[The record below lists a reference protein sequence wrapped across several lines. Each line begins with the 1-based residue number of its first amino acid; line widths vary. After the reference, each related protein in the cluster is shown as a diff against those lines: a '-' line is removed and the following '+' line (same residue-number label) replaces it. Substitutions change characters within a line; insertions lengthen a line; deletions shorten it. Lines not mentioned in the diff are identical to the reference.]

1 MAMKQRKIRQ
11 PLEKGCARVPMIMQM
26 EALECGAACLDMI
39 LAYYERWI
47 PLEEIRAD
55 CGVSRDGSKAVNMLK
70 AARSHGMIAKGYRF
84 SAEELQS
91 RVKFPCILFWN
102 NNHFVVLCGF
112 RGGKAVVND
121 PAKGNCTLSMQEFKS
136 SFSGICLTCEP
147 GEDFQPCGKPKSIM
161 AFAVKRLK
169 GSGSTIAFVAMTTVI
184 VSLMGILSPAFSRV
198 LLDRLL
204 TGEDPEWVTPFF
216 LCLSAITI
224 LQIAV
229 ELIRDVNLLKLNG
242 RMAAVGNTSY
252 LWHILHLPMEFFS
265 QRLAGDIQ
273 RRQQDNA
280 QIAERVVNT
289 LVPLVLNAVMMVVY
303 LLVMFRFGPL
313 LACVGVSTV
322 LINVILARVISQKRI
337 NITRVQMRNDAQMM
351 AATTSGISMME
362 TIKAAG
368 AEDGFFRHWAG
379 LLASAN
385 VQDVK
390 FKRLNTFLGGI
401 PALLS
406 SLTSVAVLSLGV
418 LLTMDG
424 QFTAGMIL
432 AFQGFLT
439 AFMKPAEEM
448 ISAGQDL
455 QEMRASM
462 ERVEDVME
470 YPEDHHF
477 APEDAEDGDA
487 AYSKLTGLIELKN
500 VTFGYSRLDE
510 PLIRD
515 LSLTIRPGQRIAIVG
530 GSGCGKSTI
539 AKLIAG
545 LYRPMS
551 GEILYDGKKITEIS
565 KSVFTGSL
573 GVVDQD
579 ITIFEDTIANNIR
592 MWDSSIEDFEVIMA
606 ARDAQLH
613 SDIIQRDGGYQ
624 NKLTEGG
631 RNLSGGQRQRL
642 EIARVLAQDPTII
655 ILDEATSALD
665 AKTEHE
671 VVRHIHDRGITCLVV
686 AHRLSTIRDCDEIIV
701 LDHGVIA
708 ERGRHEELYQK
719 GGLYTRLVTSE

>member
-1 MAMKQRKIRQ
+1 MEQRKVKQ
-11 PLEKGCARVPMIMQM
+11 PLEKGWARVPVVMQL

-39 LAYYERWI
+39 LAYYGRWI
-47 PLEEIRAD
+47 PLEQMRAD

-70 AARSHGMIAKGYRF
+70 AARNNGMIAKGYRY
-84 SAEELQS
+84 SAADLKS
-91 RVKFPCILFWN
+91 RVKFPCVLFWN

-112 RGGKAVVND
+112 KGNKAVVND
-121 PAKGNCTLSMQEFKS
+121 PARGACVLSMREFEDG
-136 SFSGICLTCEP
+136 FSGICLTFEP
-147 GEDFQPCGKPKSIM
+147 GEDFRPCGKPKSILE
-161 AFAVKRLK
+161 FAVKRLK
-169 GSGSTIAFVAMTTVI
+169 GAGATVAFVAMTTVI
-184 VSLMGILSPAFSRV
+184 LSVMGILSPAFSRV

-204 TGEDPEWVTPFF
+204 TGQDPGWVTPFF
-216 LCLSAITI
+216 LCLSGITI

-242 RMAAVGNTSY
+242 RMAAVGSTGY
-252 LWHILHLPMEFFS
+252 FWHMLHLPIDFFS
-265 QRLAGDIQ
+265 QRLPGDIQ

-289 LVPLVLNAVMMVVY
+289 LVPLALNAVMMLVY
-303 LLVMFRFGPL
+303 LFVMFRFGPL
-313 LACVGVSTV
+313 LACVGVATV
-322 LINVILARVISQKRI
+322 LMNVVLARVISQKRI
-337 NITRVQMRNDAQMM
+337 NITRVQARNDAQM
-351 AATTSGISMME
+351 ASATTSGIGMME
-362 TIKAAG
+362 TIKASG
-368 AEDGFFRHWAG
+368 AEDGFFRRWAG
-379 LLASAN
+379 LHASAN
-385 VQDVK
+385 ALDVK
-390 FKRLNTFLGGI
+390 YTRLNTFLGGI
-401 PALLS
+401 PPLLN
-406 SLTSVAVLSLGV
+406 SLTSVIVLSLGV
-418 LLTMDG
+418 LLTMNG
-424 QFTAGMIL
+424 EFTAGMIL
-432 AFQGFLT
+432 AFQSFLT

-448 ISAGQDL
+448 ITAGQEL
-455 QEMRASM
+455 QEMRTSM

-470 YPEDHHF
+470 YPEDDHF
-477 APEDAEDGDA
+477 APEDGSETAS
-487 AYSKLTGLIELKN
+487 YTKLTGDIRLEK
-500 VTFGYSRLDE
+500 VTFGYSRLEE

-515 LSLTIRPGQRIAIVG
+515 LDLTIRPGERIAIVG

-545 LYRPMS
+545 LYQPWS
-551 GEILYDGKKITEIS
+551 GEIRYDGKRITEIR

-613 SDIIQRDGGYQ
+613 NDILQREGGYQ
-624 NKLTEGG
+624 SRLTEGG
-631 RNLSGGQRQRL
+631 RDLSGGQRQRL

-665 AKTEHE
+665 ARTEHE
-671 VVRHIHDRGITCLVV
+671 VVQHIHDRGITCIVV

-701 LDHGVIA
+701 LDHGVVV

-719 GGLYTRLVTSE
+719 GGVYKSLVTSE

>member
-1 MAMKQRKIRQ
+1 MEQKKVKR
-11 PLEKGCARVPMIMQM
+11 PLEKGWARVPVVMQL

-39 LAYYERWI
+39 LAYYGRWI
-47 PLEEIRAD
+47 PLEEMRAD

-70 AARSHGMIAKGYRF
+70 AARNHGLIAKGYRYG
-84 SAEELQS
+84 AKDLPGK
-91 RVKFPCILFWN
+91 VKLPCIVFWN

-112 RGGKAVVND
+112 KGNKVVVND
-121 PAKGNCTLSMQEFKS
+121 PARGACVLSMQEFES
-136 SFSGICLTCEP
+136 GFSKICLTFEP
-147 GEDFQPCGKPKSIM
+147 GESFQPCGKPKSIL

-169 GSGSTIAFVAMTTVI
+169 GSGATIAFVAMTTVI
-184 VSLMGILSPAFSRV
+184 VSLMGVLSPAFSRV

-204 TGEDPEWVTPFF
+204 TGENPDWVTPFF
-216 LCLSAITI
+216 LCLSAITL

-242 RMAAVGNTSY
+242 RMAAVGSTGY
-252 LWHILHLPMEFFS
+252 LWHMLHLPMDFFS
-265 QRLAGDIQ
+265 QRLPGDIQ

-289 LVPLVLNAVMMVVY
+289 LVPLALNAVMMLVY
-303 LLVMFRFGPL
+303 LFVMFRFGPL
-313 LACVGVSTV
+313 LACVGVFTV
-322 LINVILARVISQKRI
+322 LVNVALARVISQKRI
-337 NITRVQMRNDAQMM
+337 NITRVQARNDAQM
-351 AATTSGISMME
+351 ASATTSGIRMME

-368 AEDGFFRHWAG
+368 AEDSFFRRWAG
-379 LLASAN
+379 LQASAN
-385 VQDVK
+385 VLDVQYT
-390 FKRLNTFLGGI
+390 RLNSFLGGI
-401 PALLS
+401 PPLLG
-406 SLTSVAVLSLGV
+406 SLTSVVVLSLGV

-424 QFTAGMIL
+424 EFTAGMIL

-448 ISAGQDL
+448 ISAGQEL
-455 QEMRASM
+455 QEMRTSM

-470 YPEDHHF
+470 YPEDDHF
-477 APEDAEDGDA
+477 APEDAEDSGA
-487 AYSKLTGLIELKN
+487 ACSKLTGRIELRH

-515 LSLTIRPGQRIAIVG
+515 LDLTIQPGQRIAIVG

-545 LYRPMS
+545 LYQPMS
-551 GEILYDGKKITEIS
+551 GEILYDGKRITEIS
-565 KSVFTGSL
+565 KAVFTGSL
-573 GVVDQD
+573 GVVDQE

-613 SDIIQRDGGYQ
+613 NDILQRDGGYQ

-642 EIARVLAQDPTII
+642 EIARVLAQDPTVI

-665 AKTEHE
+665 ARTEHE
-671 VVRHIHDRGITCLVV
+671 VVRHIHDRGITCIVV

-701 LDHGVIA
+701 LDRGVVV
-708 ERGRHEELYQK
+708 ERGTHEELYEK
-719 GGLYTRLVTSE
+719 GGVYASLVTSE